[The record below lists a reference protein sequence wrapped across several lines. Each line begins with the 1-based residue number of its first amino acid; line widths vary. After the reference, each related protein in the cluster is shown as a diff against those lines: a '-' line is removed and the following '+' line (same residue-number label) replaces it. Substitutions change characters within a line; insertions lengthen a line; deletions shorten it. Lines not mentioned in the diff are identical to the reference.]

1 METIAVYFEP
11 IAKSYGLHRITGVVM
26 VRTPLALET
35 WLRSGRT
42 RPSPAG
48 PAGKFSFVMLQCD
61 PGEGTATLYA
71 VAPPKDIPAVLE
83 SFGRREAAETGDAGL
98 DVLPVEMVLFQGPHF
113 YERYGIAAAA
123 LDKLQ
128 EKKAALLLA
137 GFSGSMA
144 YLVVPNG
151 TAESA
156 MAALA
161 ECFQL
166 P

>member
-26 VRTPLALET
+26 VRTPLALEI
-35 WLRSGRT
+35 WPRSKRM
-42 RPSPAG
+42 RPLPAG

-61 PGEGTATLYA
+61 PGEETATLYA
-71 VAPPKDIPAVLE
+71 VAPPKEIPAVLE
-83 SFGRREAAETGDAGL
+83 SFGRRGAGDAGGARL
-98 DVLPVEMVLFQGPHF
+98 DVQPVEMVLFQGPHF

-123 LDKLQ
+123 LDTLR

-144 YLVVPNG
+144 YLVVPDG

>member
-1 METIAVYFEP
+1 
-11 IAKSYGLHRITGVVM
+11 
-26 VRTPLALET
+26 
-35 WLRSGRT
+35 
-42 RPSPAG
+42 
-48 PAGKFSFVMLQCD
+48 
-61 PGEGTATLYA
+61 
-71 VAPPKDIPAVLE
+71 
-83 SFGRREAAETGDAGL
+83 
-98 DVLPVEMVLFQGPHF
+98 MVLFQGPHF

-123 LDKLQ
+123 LDKLR

-144 YLVVPNG
+144 YLVVPDG